1 MSPSSCVHISRKV
14 SCVHFHLSHLF
25 LLVVHRL
32 SILRAARRRSL
43 PKAAQ
48 AQTPTFFLL
57 FVQNLVLKTEKRRC
71 FARGCICNKPDCYS
85 GVDGEVTSH
94 PPVMMSAFLP
104 GSLKNGST
112 GLFWP
117 TRMA

>member
-1 MSPSSCVHISRKV
+1 MSPTSCGHVSRKV

-32 SILRAARRRSL
+32 PVLRAARRGSL

-48 AQTPTFFLL
+48 AQTTTFFLL
-57 FVQNLVLKTEKRRC
+57 FVQNLVLKTEKRRRL
-71 FARGCICNKPDCYS
+71 ARGCIRNKPHCCS

-112 GLFWP
+112 GLFLP
-117 TRMA
+117 TPMA